1 MGGCGVK
8 AFEFEATPS
17 GKILVLIGAVA
28 WCLHG
33 VRVVCVLIQAFLR
46 VARLASVEFFYDTG
60 VLQIYV
66 WSFTRMVSVLQ
77 YP

>member
-1 MGGCGVK
+1 MGDCGVK
-8 AFEFEATPS
+8 AFEATPS

-46 VARLASVEFFYDTG
+46 VVRLASGG
-60 VLQIYV
+60 VFL
-66 WSFTRMVSVLQ
+66 
-77 YP
+77 